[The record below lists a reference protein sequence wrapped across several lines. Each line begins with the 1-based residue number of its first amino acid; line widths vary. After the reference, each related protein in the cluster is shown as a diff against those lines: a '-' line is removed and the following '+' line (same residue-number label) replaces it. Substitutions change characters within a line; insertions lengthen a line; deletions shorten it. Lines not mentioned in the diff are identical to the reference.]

1 MSNLVVDIN
10 GVEYSEHYNY
20 ISVGYEQTILNT
32 TVYVD
37 DSDIINHFD
46 VTSDSNWVE
55 IRRIRNEITFIVNKN
70 SSIAERVATIQFT
83 HNVDSDKFVTI
94 TLNQVACEYPISIS
108 PEEITF
114 DTLLDNTDET
124 MDEVTI
130 DVTTANGVCDYGI
143 GPIVEYVKNLGD
155 SEYYV
160 VANDGGLKIE
170 KVDNSHLKITNYG
183 KVSLYDDNYYIIT
196 LYHRNNPRSK
206 VLLRVNYVDSLDNND
221 TGLGFDDTE
230 DDISVIS
237 DANNEINLDFDNGR

>member
-1 MSNLVVDIN
+1 MNDLAVDIN
-10 GVEYSEHYNY
+10 GVEYTEHYNY
-20 ISVGYEQTILNT
+20 ISVGYEQTMLNA

-37 DSDIINHFD
+37 GGDGISHFNITNDS
-46 VTSDSNWVE
+46 SWVE
-55 IRRIRNEITFIVNKN
+55 IRRMCNEITFIVNKN
-70 SSIAERVATIQFT
+70 SSLTERFATIQFT
-83 HNVDSDKFVTI
+83 HNLDSDKFVTI
-94 TLNQVACEYPISIS
+94 TFNQVACEYPISIA

-114 DTLLDNTDET
+114 DTLLDSEDET

-130 DVTTANGVCDYGI
+130 DILTENGVCDYGI

-155 SEYYV
+155 NGYYA

-206 VLLRVNYVDSLDNND
+206 ALLRVNYVDSLDSND
-221 TGLGFDDTE
+221 TGLGFDD
-230 DDISVIS
+230 DNSVATI
-237 DANNEINLDFDNGR
+237 DNNAANLELENGH